1 MNGQIYFWPMNGSTP
16 VDEIYVG
23 TVDPAY
29 DIVGTG
35 DFDGDGKSDILW
47 RHTPLGDVW
56 IWLMDGA
63 TPKPAGRCTSTGST
77 RRYVVKGVGDLDATR
92 RRTSS
97 GTTRRWAKCGCG
109 R

>member
-1 MNGQIYFWPMNGSTP
+1 MDGATP
-16 VDEIYVG
+16 LDEIYVG

-47 RHTPLGDVW
+47 RHTTLGDVW

-63 TPKPAGRCTSTGST
+63 DAAERRCTSTAST
-77 RRYVVKGVGDLDATR
+77 RP
-92 RRTSS
+92 TS
-97 GTTRRWAKCGCG
+97 
-109 R
+109 